1 MRLHR
6 AGVARKTAVVTN
18 NLSVSDL
25 SHKHAATA
33 RAILAHPVSHN
44 IHWRDVLALMRV
56 VGEVT
61 QKHDGKYLVKI
72 GAESEVFERPRFKD
86 IDTEQV
92 VDLRRMLTNAGYAS
106 STDAGNTP
114 KPDVAL
120 EARRAV
126 VALDFRSAR
135 IYSVAAPSGSK
146 PATITAP
153 DPYHLDHHLY
163 HSRDAEHTTY
173 DIDQIDTDAFFD
185 EVAQALLPAQEVLL
199 LGHGKGKSNA
209 SHTFEA
215 YLAKHHPDIENKI
228 VASVRCDIDDLS
240 NADVLHL
247 GELNFDMNLPER
259 DYPDS
264 RWGEPRPGEAS

>member
-1 MRLHR
+1 M
-6 AGVARKTAVVTN
+6 TQN
-18 NLSVSDL
+18 PNLSDL
-25 SHKHAATA
+25 SHRHAATA

-44 IHWRDVLALMRV
+44 IHWRDVLALLRV

-92 VDLRRMLTNAGYAS
+92 VDLRRMLTNAGYGATTES
-106 STDAGNTP
+106 ADAVAL
-114 KPDVAL
+114 DVAL
-120 EARRAV
+120 AQRRAV

-135 IYSVAAPSGSK
+135 IFSVAQPSGSK
-146 PATITAP
+146 PDTITAP

-163 HSRDAEHTTY
+163 HRRDAEHTTF
-173 DIDQIDTDAFFD
+173 DIDKIDTDAFFD
-185 EVAQALLPAQEVLL
+185 EVAEALRPAQEVLL

-209 SHTFEA
+209 RHAFEA
-215 YLAKHHPDIENKI
+215 YLTKHHPDIENKI

-247 GELNFDMNLPER
+247 GELNFATNLPER
-259 DYPDS
+259 DYPDA
-264 RWGEPRPGEAS
+264 RWGEPRPGEEA